1 MTAIPKE
8 ASFKEKAKAWL
19 DIIKPNFERAQVS
32 PNSAQLAYFILLS
45 IAPILLVVANVVPF
59 LPISATDILPYLETA
74 LPSDIYGIVQ
84 PMLMDFLS
92 QPRGGVISIGLITSL
107 WSASKAFNAT
117 QLVLNEVYGVEKRNN
132 FIIIRIVSFLINVA
146 IVGVVGVIMFAFV
159 FGEQILQFI
168 ENLFNIE
175 LNLIA
180 DILSF
185 RWLILSVILLV
196 VLALIYSLLPNHGL
210 AFKYSI
216 PGALFSAFGW
226 LILSQGFSFYVSVA
240 GGAAAGSG
248 AFGVFIILM
257 LWLYLSA
264 IVFLLGGL
272 INVIYFQYKNDKTV
286 TEYKKEQ
293 EDEEKGK
300 TKEDELQESANKQRG
315 KLTKV
320 GTVEEQMI
328 EEK

>member
-240 GGAAAGSG
+240 GGAAAGNG

>member
-8 ASFKEKAKAWL
+8 ASFKGKAKAWL
-19 DIIKPNFERAQVS
+19 AIIKPNFERAQVS

-59 LPISATDILPYLETA
+59 LPISATDVLPYLETA
-74 LPSDIYGIVQ
+74 LPSNIYDIVQ
-84 PMLMDFLS
+84 PMLMDFFS
-92 QPRGGVISIGLITSL
+92 QTRGGVVSIGLVTTL

-146 IVGVVGVIMFAFV
+146 IVGAVGVIMFAFV

-168 ENLFNIE
+168 EDIFNIE
-175 LNLIA
+175 LSLIA
-180 DILSF
+180 EILSF
-185 RWLILSVILLV
+185 RWLILAVILLV
-196 VLALIYSLLPNHGL
+196 VLALIYWLLPNHSL
-210 AFKYSI
+210 AFRYSI

-226 LILSQGFSFYVSVA
+226 LVLSQGFSLYVSVA

-286 TEYKKEQ
+286 AEFKKEK
-293 EDEEKGK
+293 EDEEAGK
-300 TKEDELQESANKQRG
+300 TKEGDLLESANKQHG

-320 GTVEEQMI
+320 KTVEEQGTK
-328 EEK
+328 E